1 MSLPISNSETR
12 IQLMVNFNFIIDQL
26 QLMGKRTLGVEA
38 KTFPPFVA
46 AFDCCSSTCKVA
58 CHHENTLVRM
68 RGRERVALVA
78 TLAFLVVGVFATNAI
93 TVQTPFGDVTGVA
106 TPTAY
111 AFKVRI
117 LADSLDCI
125 PPSCSVGP
133 HVGLFGFLRVSGL
146 FAFSL
151 FSIFQPSKPMN

>member
-1 MSLPISNSETR
+1 
-12 IQLMVNFNFIIDQL
+12 
-26 QLMGKRTLGVEA
+26 
-38 KTFPPFVA
+38 
-46 AFDCCSSTCKVA
+46 
-58 CHHENTLVRM
+58 M

-117 LADSLDCI
+117 LADFLLFS
-125 PPSCSVGP
+125 PQSQPVGS
-133 HVGLFGFLRVSGL
+133 HVGLFCIRRSRGQI
-146 FAFSL
+146 AFSFVSRFL
-151 FSIFQPSKPMN
+151 ALKPL